1 MFSRWQAGVLI
12 WMLSSV
18 CVCHTQQLALTQME
32 IPTVSFNCST
42 CVVLNEWILHLCDPH
57 LLSVKSFGTVD
68 WICNPCSQPG
78 LGVGFFC
85 SFEVGNIS
93 KAREMSA
100 TQVRVLKW
108 VIPASKRDEGTLG
121 KMKRKSPFLL
131 WNISRQSIFGSID
144 KIGSFSGIWMH

>member
-1 MFSRWQAGVLI
+1 MAGQSPYLDVVICLCLSHSAIGSHTDGDTHCVLQLLYLCCLE
-12 WMLSSV
+12 WMNFAPLW
-18 CVCHTQQLALTQME
+18 
-32 IPTVSFNCST
+32 P
-42 CVVLNEWILHLCDPH
+42 P

-85 SFEVGNIS
+85 SFEVGSIS

-100 TQVRVLKW
+100 IQVRVLKW